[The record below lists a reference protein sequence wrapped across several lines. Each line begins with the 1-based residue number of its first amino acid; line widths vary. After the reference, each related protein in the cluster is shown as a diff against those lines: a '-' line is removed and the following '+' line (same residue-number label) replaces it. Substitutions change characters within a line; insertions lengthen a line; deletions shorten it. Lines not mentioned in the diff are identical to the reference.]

1 MGKDIWFIRGCCAAN
16 KPTKYPFF
24 NVLLRFFR
32 LFLIVAVACL
42 AIGCGL
48 SNIVQSPSVATA
60 TLSPNSPLISVS
72 KVTNSVKLVE
82 TPTFGPTP
90 DYIATADFIDI
101 ATANFIETASINT
114 IISTVQPDVLE
125 THSSPDGKWQ
135 VDVIRYDCINYSY
148 QDYIGIIA
156 YEQLK
161 IVNLSDGTEKI
172 VDDQQQVCDGIGM
185 YGLGGLYWSPNTR
198 YFYYTDAREGY
209 PETCG
214 NYAVPAIY
222 RLDTLTQ
229 ETITVGGGHIS
240 PDQTKLAMWQWQ
252 ENEIV
257 IWDLDKGEVG
267 RASGLIP
274 NILDGQISWSPDGQS
289 IVYLQTTFDCAPD
302 YGKVYITR
310 LDLPDLSQSLLF
322 EHEPPGFGW
331 LSWDI
336 PEQISLRDGM
346 GKIWIYDLVSNEL
359 KPNP

>member
-1 MGKDIWFIRGCCAAN
+1 M
-16 KPTKYPFF
+16 
-24 NVLLRFFR
+24 LLRFFR

-101 ATANFIETASINT
+101 ATADFIETASINT

-322 EHEPPGFGW
+322 EHESPGFGW

-336 PEQISLRDGM
+336 PDLISLRDGM